1 MSDNDLNPLLD
12 TQVYAFA
19 ISSLDVKP
27 SILPGPMFPPGQV
40 KKIVGQR

>member
-1 MSDNDLNPLLD
+1 MSDNDLDPLLD

-19 ISSLDVKP
+19 VSHLDVTP

-40 KKIVGQR
+40 KKTLGQR